1 MKKLVLALALAM
13 PLAFAAI
20 ASADAPTIV
29 EQTLH
34 RSIPHFAE
42 CPGFTVAGEFDVNR
56 TVMTFVDQ
64 NGTPIRRV
72 IHVHFIGMLTN
83 TSSGKS
89 IPDEGNQ
96 IVTIDLVTGT
106 VTVDGR
112 VRVDTIPGEG
122 VILAQVGRVVTDA
135 QGNILFIAGQQD
147 FATQNLS
154 DFCSFMAAP

>member
-1 MKKLVLALALAM
+1 MFEKK
-13 PLAFAAI
+13 
-20 ASADAPTIV
+20 
-29 EQTLH
+29 H
-34 RSIPHFAE
+34 
-42 CPGFTVAGEFDVNR
+42 
-56 TVMTFVDQ
+56 
-64 NGTPIRRV
+64 
-72 IHVHFIGMLTN
+72 HVHFVGMLTN

>member
-1 MKKLVLALALAM
+1 MKRLVVGFVLAV
-13 PLAFAAI
+13 PLAFAAV

-29 EQTLH
+29 QQTLH
-34 RSIPHFAE
+34 RSIPNFVQ
-42 CPGFTVAGEFDVNR
+42 CPGFTVVGEFDVDR

-72 IHVHFIGMLTN
+72 IHVHFVGTLTN

-96 IVTIDLVTGT
+96 VITIDLLTGT
-106 VTVDGR
+106 TTVDGR
-112 VRVDTIPGEG
+112 VRVDTVPGEG

-135 QGNILFIAGQQD
+135 QGNVLFVAGQQD
-147 FATQNLS
+147 FVTRDFA
-154 DFCSFMAAP
+154 DFCAFMAAP